1 MSLNFNKIKERVAAQ
16 FDDMQLV
23 EDSIIRFTKKADQKP
38 YAVYYLDFAKDLPAI
53 QEELD
58 KYQDRVI
65 GRYYFE
71 GPPSLQWSNYLCFIT
86 SEELLAKSE
95 MRQAKELIERD
106 RSYARKFVITTEE
119 EFDAILS
126 PLTVATPDTAP
137 HASILSIWTDRLVD
151 AGIDTAILSDESMP
165 ARIKR
170 IENSTLEPKKRS
182 QPTRQ
187 KSLVKTTSFIKSI
200 ELNKYRDI
208 LQKRQFD
215 FGTVNL
221 IVGPNGSGKTSLLE
235 AIELFYCGRNKRN
248 PKLPLS
254 YKLIVKLV
262 DGLIEPVT
270 DKRKPSKFRD
280 MNLLWYGQ
288 TEIKTNNIYQSFAR
302 FNFLDTD
309 AAVSLADSN
318 SDIEDDLSKLLVG
331 SDAAKTW
338 NDIVLVHD
346 YLSLELP
353 SLGKQESA
361 IEGEINTLKKQ
372 IESASRIQ
380 HESDSI
386 QIRLNDIMHSN
397 GWSVVQ
403 RDKVSFSSALVEPLA
418 EMVAITQ
425 QATELKWLESPVTL
439 DGLTKYCHD
448 VKVAIKITEP
458 DISRCEDL
466 KKSQKCLKKSIIHDR
481 EALASLQQADRLIDS
496 GVAIRAEERSKQQK
510 IISSHAG
517 WLAGLAD
524 LSLDLISVE
533 DRDDLLVK
541 CHQDAIKK
549 RLEAEN
555 LLIEQKS
562 GYKKFSDTQDQHLSL
577 AQELRQIAGKLL
589 KISPEA
595 DECPLCHTQF
605 KIGDLSKHMTIDVDK
620 NVEALGQAL
629 LSEMKAQEDAVRNTA
644 AVESIMTWLMN
655 YCEKVGL
662 AQNITV
668 REALSAVEKAK
679 GTLAKAD
686 TQFKTLSSDLI
697 SLEAQGLTVE
707 MVVEISTRLRDFGYP
722 LDEFTQETAER
733 LRTMIKQNMASLSQ
747 TLDEDNKNIHK
758 LQKKIT
764 STLSPVATV
773 TKDIINELSQL
784 KERLSTTERLSK
796 KLSKFSASFPWL
808 DKRPLAEL
816 VIEAESV
823 RQLAAELQTAL
834 DREKQANVSF
844 ADSVKRKELLE
855 KKISKLNQ
863 RQNKM
868 HEAFIVLK
876 DLQNNHSLESAM
888 KSALQ
893 QNRASIEEIFSHIHS
908 PAEFEGIG
916 SDWTSLIRKDGT
928 ESKLSQISTGQ
939 RAAFAL
945 SIFLSQNAQLG
956 KQAPP
961 VILIDDPIA
970 HVDDLNSLSFLDYL
984 RELVLMHDRQIYFA
998 TASDKIASLFER
1010 KFDFLG
1016 EEDFRRIDLSREYH
1030 PEKTNQISKNN
1041 RP

>member
-1 MSLNFNKIKERVAAQ
+1 MSLNFTEMKERVAAQ

-23 EDSIIRFTKKADQKP
+23 EDSIIRFTKKADQKS
-38 YAVYYLDFAKDLPAI
+38 YAVYYLYFAKDLPAT

-71 GPPSLQWSNYLCFIT
+71 GPPSLQWSNYLYFIT

-126 PLTVATPDTAP
+126 PLTAVTPDIAP
-137 HASILSIWTDRLVD
+137 NTSILSIWNDRLVN
-151 AGIDTAILSDESMP
+151 AGIDKAILSDENMP
-165 ARIKR
+165 DRIKL
-170 IENSTLEPKKRS
+170 IEESTLGPKNRS
-182 QPTRQ
+182 QLTRQ
-187 KSLVKTTSFIKSI
+187 KSLDKTTPFIKSI
-200 ELNKYRDI
+200 KFNKYRDI
-208 LQKRQFD
+208 LRHRQFD

-248 PKLPLS
+248 PKSALS
-254 YKLIVKLV
+254 YKLIVELD

-270 DKRKPSKFRD
+270 DKRTASKFRN

-318 SDIEDDLSKLLVG
+318 SDIEDNLSKLLVG
-331 SDAAKTW
+331 PDAAKTW
-338 NDIVLVHD
+338 NNIVRVHD

-361 IEGEINTLKKQ
+361 IEGEINTLNKQ
-372 IESASRIQ
+372 IESGSKIR
-380 HESDSI
+380 HESDLI
-386 QIRLNDIMHSN
+386 QFRLNEIMDRN
-397 GWSVVQ
+397 DWSVVQ
-403 RDKVSFSSALVEPLA
+403 SDNVSISSTIMEPLA
-418 EMVAITQ
+418 EMVAIAQ
-425 QATELKWLESPVTL
+425 QATKLKWLDSPVML
-439 DGLTKYCHD
+439 NGLINYCHIA
-448 VKVAIKITEP
+448 KNAIKITEP
-458 DISRCEDL
+458 DIPLCKEL
-466 KKSQKCLKKSIIHDR
+466 KKNQKRLEELIMRDKD
-481 EALASLQQADRLIDS
+481 ALASLQQADRLIDS

-524 LSLDLISVE
+524 LSFDLISVE
-533 DRDDLLVK
+533 DRDTLLVK
-541 CHQDAIKK
+541 CHQAAIKK
-549 RLEAEN
+549 RLEAEI

-562 GYKKFSDTQDQHLSL
+562 GYKKFCDTQDRHLSL
-577 AQELRQIAGKLL
+577 ALELRQIAGKLL
-589 KISPEA
+589 KISSEA

-605 KIGDLSKHMTIDVDK
+605 KTGKLSKHMTINVDHSL
-620 NVEALGQAL
+620 EELGQAL
-629 LSEMKAQEDAVRNTA
+629 LSKMKAHEDAERNAA

-655 YCEKVGL
+655 YCEKAGL

-668 REALSAVEKAK
+668 REALLSVEKTK
-679 GTLAKAD
+679 RTLATAD
-686 TQFKTLSSDLI
+686 TRLKKLSLDLK
-697 SLEAQGLTVE
+697 SLESHGLTVE
-707 MVVEISTRLRDFGYP
+707 MVEKISTCLRDFGY
-722 LDEFTQETAER
+722 LLEEFTQEETDR
-733 LRTMIKQNMASLSQ
+733 LRTMIKKNMASTSQ
-747 TLDEDNKNIHK
+747 TLEADNKKIIK
-758 LQKKIT
+758 LQQKIT
-764 STLSPVATV
+764 SNLSSVATV
-773 TKDIINELSQL
+773 TMDIIEEISQL
-784 KERLSTTERLSK
+784 RERLSTTERLSK
-796 KLSKFSASFPWL
+796 KLSTFSGSFPWL

-816 VIEAESV
+816 VVEAELV
-823 RQLAAELQTAL
+823 RQLAAELQTVL
-834 DREKQANVSF
+834 DREKQAHDSF
-844 ADSVKRKELLE
+844 ADSVKRKESLE
-855 KKISKLNQ
+855 QKLSKLNQ
-863 RQNKM
+863 RQTKM

-876 DLQNNHSLESAM
+876 NLQNNHSLESAM

-928 ESKLSQISTGQ
+928 KAKLSQISTGQ

-956 KQAPP
+956 KQAPH

-984 RELVLMHDRQIYFA
+984 RELILKRDRQIYFA
-998 TASDKIASLFER
+998 TASDKLATLFQR

-1016 EEDFRRIDLSREYH
+1016 EEDFRRINLSREYH
-1030 PEKTNQISKNN
+1030 PHETNQIYSNN

>member
-1 MSLNFNKIKERVAAQ
+1 MSLNFNEMKERVVAQ

-38 YAVYYLDFAKDLPAI
+38 YAVYYLDFAKDLPAT
-53 QEELD
+53 QDELD

-71 GPPSLQWSNYLCFIT
+71 GPPSLQWSNYLIFIT
-86 SEELLAKSE
+86 SQELLAKSK

-119 EFDAILS
+119 ELDAILS
-126 PLTVATPDTAP
+126 PLTAVTPDTAP
-137 HASILSIWTDRLVD
+137 DTSILSIWNDRLVN
-151 AGIDTAILSDESMP
+151 AGIDKAILSDENMP
-165 ARIKR
+165 ARIKL
-170 IENSTLEPKKRS
+170 IEESTLGPKKRS
-182 QPTRQ
+182 QLTRQ
-187 KSLVKTTSFIKSI
+187 KSLDKTTPFIKSI
-200 ELNKYRDI
+200 KFNKYHDI
-208 LQKRQFD
+208 LRHRPFY

-248 PKLPLS
+248 LKSLPS
-254 YKLIVKLV
+254 YELIVELV
-262 DGLIEPVT
+262 DGSIEPVT
-270 DKRKPSKFRD
+270 DKRKASEFRD
-280 MNLLWYGQ
+280 RNLLWYGQ

-331 SDAAKTW
+331 SDAAKIW
-338 NDIVLVHD
+338 DNIGRVHD
-346 YLSLELP
+346 FLSSELH
-353 SLGKQESA
+353 SLKKEKTA
-361 IEGEINTLKKQ
+361 IEGEINTLNKQ
-372 IESASRIQ
+372 IESASKIK

-386 QIRLNDIMHSN
+386 QIRLNDIMYSN
-397 GWSVVQ
+397 GWLVVQ
-403 RDKVSFSSALVEPLA
+403 RDKVSFSSAIVEPLA

-439 DGLTKYCHD
+439 NGLTKYCCD
-448 VKVAIKITEP
+448 VKVAIKMTEP
-458 DISRCEDL
+458 DISRCEEL
-466 KKSQKCLKKSIIHDR
+466 KKSQTRLKKLIKRDR

-496 GVAIRAEERSKQQK
+496 GVVIRAEELSEQQK
-510 IISSHAG
+510 VISSHAG

-524 LSLDLISVE
+524 LSFDLISVE
-533 DRDDLLVK
+533 DRDNLLVK
-541 CHQDAIKK
+541 CHQAAIKK
-549 RLEAEN
+549 QSEAEN

-562 GYKKFSDTQDQHLSL
+562 RYKKFCNTQDRHLSL
-577 AQELRQIAGKLL
+577 AQELRQIADKLL

-605 KIGDLSKHMTIDVDK
+605 KIGELSKHMTIDVDK
-620 NVEALGQAL
+620 NLEALGQAL
-629 LSEMKAQEDAVRNTA
+629 LSEMKAQEDAVRNAA

-655 YCEKVGL
+655 FCEKVGL

-668 REALSAVEKAK
+668 REALSVVEKVK
-679 GTLAKAD
+679 GTLAKAN
-686 TQFKTLSSDLI
+686 TRFETLSSDLL
-697 SLEAQGLTVE
+697 SLEEEGLTVE
-707 MVVEISTRLRDFGYP
+707 MLAEISTRLRDFGYP
-722 LDEFTQETAER
+722 LAEFTQEAAER

-758 LQKKIT
+758 LQQKIT
-764 STLSPVATV
+764 STLSSVATV
-773 TKDIINELSQL
+773 TKDIIDELSQL
-784 KERLSTTERLSK
+784 KERLSTTERLRK
-796 KLSKFSASFPWL
+796 KLSTFSALFPWL

-816 VIEAESV
+816 VIESDKRPLAELVVEAEAV

-834 DREKQANVSF
+834 DREKQAHVSF

-855 KKISKLNQ
+855 KKLSMLNQ
-863 RQNKM
+863 RQKKM
-868 HEAFIVLK
+868 HEAFIVLN

-888 KSALQ
+888 ESTLQ
-893 QNRASIEEIFSHIHS
+893 QNRASVEEIFSRIHS
-908 PAEFEGIG
+908 PAEFKGIG
-916 SDWTSLIRKDGT
+916 SNWTSLIRKDGT

-998 TASDKIASLFER
+998 TASDKLATLFER

-1016 EEDFRRIDLSREYH
+1016 EEDFRRIDLSR
-1030 PEKTNQISKNN
+1030 
-1041 RP
+1041 

>member
-1 MSLNFNKIKERVAAQ
+1 MSLNFNEMKERVAAQ
-16 FDDMQLV
+16 FDDIQLV

-38 YAVYYLDFAKDLPAI
+38 YAVYYLDFTKNLPI
-53 QEELD
+53 TQGELD
-58 KYQDRVI
+58 EYQDRVI

-71 GPPSLQWSNYLCFIT
+71 GRPSLQWSNYLYFIT
-86 SEELLAKSE
+86 SEELLEKSE
-95 MRQAKELIERD
+95 MREAKELIERD
-106 RSYARKFVITTEE
+106 RNYARKFVITEE
-119 EFDAILS
+119 EGLDSILS
-126 PLTVATPDTAP
+126 PLTVVTPDTAP
-137 HASILSIWTDRLVD
+137 HTSILSIWTNRLVD
-151 AGIDTAILSDESMP
+151 AGIDRAILSDNTMP
-165 ARIKR
+165 ARIEL
-170 IENSTLEPKKRS
+170 IEKSTLEPKKRS
-182 QPTRQ
+182 QPKRQ
-187 KSLVKTTSFIKSI
+187 KSLVKTIPFIKSI
-200 ELNKYRDI
+200 EINKYRGI
-208 LQKRQFD
+208 SQKRQFD

-248 PKLPLS
+248 PKPTLS
-254 YKLIVKLV
+254 YKFIVELV
-262 DGLIEPVT
+262 DGLIEEVT
-270 DKRKPSKFRD
+270 DERRASNFRN

-288 TEIKTNNIYQSFAR
+288 TEIKTNYLYQSFAR

-309 AAVSLADSN
+309 AAVSLADSTSN
-318 SDIEDDLSKLLVG
+318 LEENLSKLLVG

-338 NDIVLVHD
+338 RNIGRVLES
-346 YLSLELP
+346 LSSELR
-353 SLGKQESA
+353 SFEKEKTA
-361 IEGEINTLKKQ
+361 IDGEINTLNKQ
-372 IESASRIQ
+372 IESARKIQ

-386 QIRLNDIMHSN
+386 HVRLNDIMHSN

-403 RDKVSFSSALVEPLA
+403 RDKVSFSSDIVEPLA
-418 EMVAITQ
+418 EMMAIAQ
-425 QATELKWLESPVTL
+425 QTTELKWLESPVTL
-439 DGLTKYCHD
+439 DGLTKYCRK
-448 VKVAIKITEP
+448 VKVAIKKSEP
-458 DISRCEDL
+458 DISRCEEL
-466 KKSQKCLKKSIIHDR
+466 KKSQKRLKKSIMHDR
-481 EALASLQQADRLIDS
+481 DALASLQQADRLIDS
-496 GVAIRAEERSKQQK
+496 GVAIRAEERIKQQK

-517 WLAGLAD
+517 WLAGLD
-524 LSLDLISVE
+524 NLCFDLISVE
-533 DRDDLLVK
+533 DRDNLLVN
-541 CHQDAIKK
+541 CYRVAIK
-549 RLEAEN
+549 RQSEAEN

-562 GYKKFSDTQDQHLSL
+562 EYKKFSDTQDRHLSL

-605 KIGDLSKHMTIDVDK
+605 KIGELSKHMTIDVDK
-620 NVEALGQAL
+620 NLEALGQAL
-629 LSEMKAQEDAVRNTA
+629 LSEMKAQEDAVRNAA

-655 YCEKVGL
+655 FCEKVGL

-679 GTLAKAD
+679 RTLAKAN
-686 TQFKTLSSDLI
+686 TRFKTLSSDLI

-707 MVVEISTRLRDFGYP
+707 MVEEISTRLRDFDYP
-722 LDEFTQETAER
+722 LEEFTQETAER
-733 LRTMIKQNMASLSQ
+733 LRTMIKQNKASLSQ

-764 STLSPVATV
+764 STLSLVVTV
-773 TKDIINELSQL
+773 TKDIIDELSQL

-796 KLSKFSASFPWL
+796 KLSTFTASFPWL

-816 VIEAESV
+816 VIEADSV

-834 DREKQANVSF
+834 DREKQAHISF
-844 ADSVKRKELLE
+844 ADSVKRKESLE
-855 KKISKLNQ
+855 REISKLNK
-863 RQNKM
+863 RHKKM

-893 QNRASIEEIFSHIHS
+893 QNRVSIEEIFSHIHS

-916 SDWTSLIRKDGT
+916 SGWTSLIRKDGT
-928 ESKLSQISTGQ
+928 ESELSQISTGQ

-945 SIFLSQNAQLG
+945 SIFLSQNARLG

-984 RELVLMHDRQIYFA
+984 RELVLKHDRQIYFA
-998 TASDKIASLFER
+998 TASNKLSTLFER

-1016 EEDFRRIDLSREYH
+1016 DDFKKIDLSWEHH
-1030 PEKTNQISKNN
+1030 P
-1041 RP
+1041 